1 MQGIKTSD
9 DLCRMVNEELVSRSR
24 EQQLQLK
31 RSRRSPQ
38 YAPFRNPRI
47 YREDYARDVLGVNI
61 PLNESYPWSLKT
73 RLLIEEAEGGIMD
86 WFGGAVDWLF
96 GLPGKVLGI
105 LTAFKDLVL
114 NPGAIKGL
122 AQQERGKWRA
132 MLSLIDRQFSG
143 PKYKKLKLGLT
154 NALDAAISKV
164 ESEKGLT
171 AACGTVALSL
181 VVRYRGVQLLKEFG
195 RAKDA
200 ARITATE
207 SYQRYQSGG
216 LTGVLLEYAGV
227 PDKGK
232 DTIRSFFPED
242 AEQLF
247 GLLKDFLDESIY
259 EPPSSFDEQSKYMV
273 NSKKALRKK
282 GRSGADLSND
292 ANELLDSLFK
302 RIWGESE
309 GNKDAVDPIAYGST
323 KSFDG
328 PIAKAAGEFIRQLNE
343 VASGNPQS
351 GLGSMWSFL
360 GKIGSSAAEGISMLW
375 SLVKKY
381 GKAKKVEDGTPGG
394 VGGPEAAAEAL
405 RRHAEQVKSKEAI
418 VKALGTTSTSR
429 KLLMGNPIFIAAARK
444 ELGKEDAGS
453 VDKVKAEVDD
463 IFDIINVILAKLKNN
478 KEISKKLASAK
489 TLVQQIEI
497 IGGLT

>member
-1 MQGIKTSD
+1 MRKIKTSD
-9 DLCRMVNEELVSRSR
+9 DLCRMVNEELV
-24 EQQLQLK
+24 QLK

-38 YAPFRNPRI
+38 YAPFRNPKI
-47 YREDYARDVLGVNI
+47 YREDYARDVLGVSI

-122 AQQERGKWRA
+122 AKKERGKWQQ
-132 MLSLIDRQFSG
+132 MLSLIDKQFKG
-143 PKYKKLKLGLT
+143 AKYKKLRLGLT

-195 RAKDA
+195 RSREA

-227 PDKGK
+227 PNKGK
-232 DTIRSFFPED
+232 DTIRRFFPEG
-242 AEQLF
+242 AEEMF

-259 EPPSSFDEQSKYMV
+259 EPPSSFDEQAKYMA
-273 NSKKALRKK
+273 NATKALRKK
-282 GRSGADLSND
+282 GRSGTDMND
-292 ANELLDSLFK
+292 SVKSTLNGLFA
-302 RIWGESE
+302 RIWGDHTD
-309 GNKDAVDPIAYGST
+309 NDDAIDPIAYGST

-328 PIAKAAGEFIRQLNE
+328 PIAKAAGEFVRQLNE
-343 VASGNPQS
+343 VASGEPQS

-394 VGGPEAAAEAL
+394 VGGPEAAAKAL
-405 RRHAEQVKSKEAI
+405 RRQVEEVKSKD
-418 VKALGTTSTSR
+418 ALKNSLDKNAKKFART
-429 KLLMGNPIFIAAARK
+429 NPIYIAAARENAK
-444 ELGKEDAGS
+444 TLGFGGAPGSELKI
-453 VDKVKAEVDD
+453 DD
-463 IFDIINVILAKLKNN
+463 VMKNLDSIANDIQKLLPKLN
-478 KEISKKLASAK
+478 KEITAKLASAK
-489 TLVQQIEI
+489 TLEQQVEM
-497 IGGLT
+497 IGEML